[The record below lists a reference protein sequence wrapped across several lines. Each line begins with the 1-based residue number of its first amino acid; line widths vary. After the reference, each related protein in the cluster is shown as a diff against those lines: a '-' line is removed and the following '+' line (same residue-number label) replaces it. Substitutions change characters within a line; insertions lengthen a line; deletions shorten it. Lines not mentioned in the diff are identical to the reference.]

1 MRLLGPRALAL
12 TFNLFAAP
20 FLRSD
25 AYVRLNMRY
34 GNAIPDQYFSE
45 VREDTKRM
53 TAASFTHM
61 ILENQHFRIPT
72 GLDKVRVPALII
84 AGQHELAI
92 MRRSARDLAAT
103 LPASQGYLASF
114 SKRGAEEHGWNL
126 HRPELFNTV
135 TRAWL
140 TDQPLPPELLPLQ

>member
-1 MRLLGPRALAL
+1 MRGYQAYDGGFLYPHDSGKSALSHS
-12 TFNLFAAP
+12 N
-20 FLRSD
+20 
-25 AYVRLNMRY
+25 
-34 GNAIPDQYFSE
+34 
-45 VREDTKRM
+45 
-53 TAASFTHM
+53 
-61 ILENQHFRIPT
+61 RI
-72 GLDKVRVPALII
+72 GQGGVPALII

-103 LPASQGYLASF
+103 LPASQGYLVSF

-140 TDQPLPPELLPLQ
+140 TDQPLPPGLLPLK